1 MQRFR
6 RSTVNCLRRL
16 PQLSI
21 GNCQVDSAAAVPVN
35 CFGFIEAGH
44 DVAAAAATAV
54 AAAVDVNVGIVC
66 AISHIL

>member
-44 DVAAAAATAV
+44 DVAAAAS
-54 AAAVDVNVGIVC
+54 AVDVNVGIVC

>member
-44 DVAAAAATAV
+44 DVAAAATAL